1 MSVLTSVITM
11 VRQCTKLIIFLR
23 IFGIDFIGTGLI
35 ELIVNSLE
43 TLA

>member
-1 MSVLTSVITM
+1 MSMLTSVITT
-11 VRQCTKLIIFLR
+11 VRQCTKLVIIFKV
-23 IFGIDFIGTGLI
+23 FSIDFIGTGLI